1 MFEQLSL
8 QIKQQKFGSQVG
20 RVVRYVGLIIEATGL
35 NVFVGE
41 LCKIIL
47 ERSDNEIEAEVV
59 GINDN
64 RVLLMPFGRVKG
76 ITLGSKVIATG
87 NTVSVS
93 VGSQCL
99 GRVLDAFGNP
109 LDFETLPTY
118 EAKYPLLREVTNPL
132 KRERITERLDTGIA
146 AIDSLLTLGKGQR
159 VGIMAGSG
167 VGKSTL
173 MGMLARNISTQINVI
188 ALIGERGRE
197 VLDFIEDSLGKEGL
211 KRSVVVVATAD
222 QPPLMRTHAVYTALA
237 ISEFFCH
244 HGKDVLFMMDS
255 ITRFAMAQREIGLAA
270 GEPPTVKGY
279 TPSVFTSLPGIVE
292 RAGNFKNKG
301 SITGIFTVLVDGDD
315 LTEPVTDAMRSI
327 LDGHIVLKRELAN
340 KGHYPPIDIL
350 SSISRLFDKLTSP
363 TENKLLTTCRQILA
377 EKKRLDDL
385 IDIGAYEQGNNPKY
399 DKVMAAADSLNKL
412 MRQGID
418 SKINRGR
425 LLSELKRVVD
435 FYEKPV

>member
-1 MFEQLSL
+1 MFEQLSI
-8 QIKQQKFGSQVG
+8 QVRQQKFGRQVG
-20 RVVRYVGLIIEATGL
+20 LVVRYVGLIVEVTGL
-35 NVFVGE
+35 SVFVGE
-41 LCKIIL
+41 LCKIIP
-47 ERSDNEIEAEVV
+47 EQADNEIEAEVV
-59 GINDN
+59 GINQN
-64 RVLLMPFGRVKG
+64 RVLLMPFGRVRG

-87 NTVSVS
+87 NTISVS
-93 VGSQCL
+93 VGNQCL
-99 GRVLDAFGNP
+99 GRVLDAFGKP
-109 LDFETLPTY
+109 LDFKEQPAY

-132 KRERITERLDTGIA
+132 ERERITERLDTGVA
-146 AIDSLLTLGKGQR
+146 AIDSFLTLGKGQR
-159 VGIMAGSG
+159 IGIMAGSG

-173 MGMLARNISTQINVI
+173 MGMLTKNISTQINVI

-197 VLDFIEDSLGKEGL
+197 VRDFIEDSLGKEGM
-211 KRSVVVVATAD
+211 KRSVVIVATAD

-292 RAGNFKNKG
+292 RTGNFENKG

-327 LDGHIVLKRELAN
+327 LDGHIVLTRELAN
-340 KGHYPPIDIL
+340 KGHYPPIDLL
-350 SSISRLFDKLTSP
+350 SSISRLFDKLNSP
-363 TENKLLTTCRQILA
+363 SEKKLLTMTREILT

-385 IDIGAYEQGNNPKY
+385 IDIGAYEQGSNLKY
-399 DKVMAAADSLNKL
+399 DKVMIAADSLNKL
-412 MRQGID
+412 LKQGIE
-418 SKINRGR
+418 SKINRNK
-425 LLSELKRVVD
+425 LLLQFKKIMD
-435 FYEKPV
+435 IYEKPA